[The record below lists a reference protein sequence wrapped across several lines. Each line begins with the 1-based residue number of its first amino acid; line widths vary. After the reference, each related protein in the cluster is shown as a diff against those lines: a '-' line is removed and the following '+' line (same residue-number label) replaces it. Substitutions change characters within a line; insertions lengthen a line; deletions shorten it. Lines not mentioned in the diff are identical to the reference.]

1 MILKTAERIRE
12 LREKNDLTQSELA
25 RMLYVTRSS
34 VNAWEMA
41 ISVPSTE
48 KLVSL
53 ASLLHTSTDYLL
65 GINSEETLQLT
76 RYSEEEK
83 AIIYRLCRYFDG
95 IRSMENSNNLPAS
108 PKS

>member
-1 MILKTAERIRE
+1 MIIKTAERIRE

-48 KLVSL
+48 KLVDL
-53 ASLLHTSTDYLL
+53 AYILHTSADYLL
-65 GINSEETLQLT
+65 GINAEETLYLT
-76 RYSEEEK
+76 NYSEKEK
-83 AIIYRLCRYFDG
+83 ELIYRLCGYFDE
-95 IRSMENSNNLPAS
+95 IKKTI
-108 PKS
+108 PK